1 MPCREWEVEGLVLP
15 PRPPSLPQS
24 LEVALG
30 TTLASPKPH
39 LVARVMFKTRLWSSL
54 HGSKL

>member
-15 PRPPSLPQS
+15 LRPPSLPQS

-39 LVARVMFKTRLWSSL
+39 LVARVVFKTWALV
-54 HGSKL
+54 